1 VVTQTIRM
9 AKKKPTAN
17 GEKRKPFK
25 NARIPIVLAEVAMAR
40 ADDLVEDF
48 THYVVAAVRMRLE
61 SEGRWPPRRKD
72 DP

>member
-25 NARIPIVLAEVAMAR
+25 NARIPIVLAVVAMAR
-40 ADDLVEDF
+40 ADELVEDF